1 MKRLYY
7 SFNDY
12 LREKFHQKVYKIS
25 LDSGFNCPN
34 RDGTLAVGGC
44 TYCDE
49 GSRAPGVN
57 PTLSIQEQLLEGM
70 ARMKKRYHA
79 QKFIAYFQ
87 AYTNTYDKVEVLQ
100 ERYEKALSHPDI
112 VGLSVSTRPD
122 TLSQGALDLLDDIGK
137 KYLVWLELGLQTIHD
152 RTNELLNRWHTFEQF
167 KTTLLKAKEK
177 PNLKICT
184 HLILGLPGET
194 IQVRILLKFLASY
207 GLIGLPNA
215 GKSSLLNELTNA
227 KAKIGNYPFT
237 TPETNLGEM
246 DGKIIADI
254 PGLIEGTA
262 EGKGLGIKFL
272 KHIEK
277 VTLLL
282 HCISSESDHVSE
294 DYEVITNELGKFSP
308 KLLEKNR
315 IILLTKTDIVPEEKV
330 LKQAKELKKFKY
342 EILPISL
349 YDAES
354 IEKLRKKLG

>member
-194 IQVRILLKFLASY
+194 IEDMHQTIDTVTQLPIDGYKLHLLHVIKNTKLYDQYLKGEISVF
-207 GLIGLPNA
+207 
-215 GKSSLLNELTNA
+215 EED
-227 KAKIGNYPFT
+227 NY
-237 TPETNLGEM
+237 
-246 DGKIIADI
+246 
-254 PGLIEGTA
+254 
-262 EGKGLGIKFL
+262 
-272 KHIEK
+272 
-277 VTLLL
+277 VTLI
-282 HCISSESDHVSE
+282 CDV
-294 DYEVITNELGKFSP
+294 
-308 KLLEKNR
+308 LEKIPSTSVIHR
-315 IILLTKTDIVPEEKV
+315 LTG
-330 LKQAKELKKFKY
+330 
-342 EILPISL
+342 
-349 YDAES
+349 DAAS
-354 IEKLRKKLG
+354 EKLVAPRWALEKSRVIQKIKDELQKRGTSQGNRFSSAGSTPTAHSFTDNTLF